1 MRSGCAAVSR
11 HGPARPSQI
20 ARPHIAF
27 ASRDGE
33 TIESLPKCMVS
44 IDRRQYLDGASTIS
58 WNGSGCL
65 EVASHC
71 LASGT
76 LGSAKRRNPAPS
88 SHRRRA
94 AGASGRSGA
103 EGTSLSNHDLHGVKV
118 GYEISFTLDRLAH
131 LAGKQE
137 GDAHHVAS
145 SGGSG
150 ERLATDQGKPLLDEE
165 GRPKTRMGRARPDRS
180 SRCRT
185 SSTWSRPRA

>member
-11 HGPARPSQI
+11 HGPARPSQT
-20 ARPHIAF
+20 AHPHRAF

-44 IDRRQYLDGASTIS
+44 IDRRQHLDGVSTVS
-58 WNGSGCL
+58 WNGSGRL
-65 EVASHC
+65 EVASHY

-76 LGSAKRRNPAPS
+76 LGSAKRRNPASS

-94 AGASGRSGA
+94 AGASGRSGE

-131 LAGKQE
+131 LAG
-137 GDAHHVAS
+137 
-145 SGGSG
+145 
-150 ERLATDQGKPLLDEE
+150 EE
-165 GRPKTRMGRARPDRS
+165 GTPIMYVEWRQRRTARDGPGQAVARRGGTAESSNRSSTTGRS